1 MLVRPLRSLSYFIN
15 NATELARGVGQ
26 GIFGYSSC
34 PSLSDQT
41 LNQIFLLVE
50 QFTRDEWDQKLE
62 TEHEMVYLGL
72 GLSHVCRQW
81 RRVALRTPSLWSDI
95 RICQPEQPNASRVTL
110 PKRTRHF
117 LHYNASRG
125 TLPKS
130 TQHFLHYSSP
140 LLLCLTVSAG
150 NYRILERFPALRV
163 RSLVI
168 YGTLEAIYYASD
180 QWTTQFP
187 VLEDLIV
194 EVSPLPPPIHGC
206 ERVTPLVRDNFFD
219 YFPCMTWLTL
229 RNVDC
234 IPHFRRI
241 SGLRRLTWTMDPE
254 CKLESLSFAPF
265 QDLTDIRYL
274 ELDVPNLIGG
284 SFRIARSL
292 EEVVFKNAGI
302 AIMNSL
308 GRSFPPRLTSLT
320 ITSFEDITFK
330 LLAFLDEPRGK
341 IIQKLSLSLVEIS
354 SVKWYQILRR
364 VPDVKTL
371 EVGFTPTNSDP
382 EPFNGLMDALALH
395 QEDVILVP
403 ILSELRLAGDVLW
416 RIERVVDFLRVRHLE
431 WDIQMSENI
440 AQVEML
446 VLPTD
451 YFTSIPELVA
461 QELESLVVVSSDAA
475 LNRLVELVEPVETMF

>member
-1 MLVRPLRSLSYFIN
+1 MLVMPLRRLSYFIN
-15 NATELARGVGQ
+15 DATELARGVGQ
-26 GIFGYSSC
+26 GIFGYSSY
-34 PSLSDQT
+34 PSLSDET

-81 RRVALRTPSLWSDI
+81 RRVVLRMPSLWSGI
-95 RICQPEQPNASRVTL
+95 RICQPEQPPGSRVTL
-110 PKRTRHF
+110 PKSTR
-117 LHYNASRG
+117 
-125 TLPKS
+125 
-130 TQHFLHYSSP
+130 HFLHYSSP
-140 LLLCLTVSAG
+140 LLLYLTVSAE
-150 NYRILERFPALRV
+150 NYRILERLPALRV

-180 QWTTQFP
+180 QWVTQFP

-194 EVSPLPPPIHGC
+194 EVSPLPPPIHGF

-219 YFPCMTWLTL
+219 FFPSMTWLTL
-229 RNVDC
+229 RNVDY
-234 IPHFRRI
+234 IPHFQRI
-241 SGLRRLTWTMDPE
+241 SALHRLTWTMDPE
-254 CKLESLSFAPF
+254 SKLETLSFAPF
-265 QDLTDIRYL
+265 HDLTDIRYL

-284 SFRIARSL
+284 SFRIARPL
-292 EEVVFKNAGI
+292 EEVVFKNAGT

-320 ITSFEDITFK
+320 ITSFEDITFR
-330 LLAFLDEPRGK
+330 LLTFLDGQRGK

-364 VPDVKTL
+364 VPNVKTL
-371 EVGFTPTNSDP
+371 EVSFTPTNRDP
-382 EPFNGLMDALALH
+382 EPFNGFMDAFALH
-395 QEDVILVP
+395 REDAILVP
-403 ILSELRLAGDVLW
+403 ILAELRLAGDVLW
-416 RIERVVDFLRVRHLE
+416 RIERVVDFLRVRRLE
-431 WDIQMSENI
+431 WEMRESENI
-440 AQVEML
+440 DRVEIL

-451 YFTSIPELVA
+451 YFTSIPESIA